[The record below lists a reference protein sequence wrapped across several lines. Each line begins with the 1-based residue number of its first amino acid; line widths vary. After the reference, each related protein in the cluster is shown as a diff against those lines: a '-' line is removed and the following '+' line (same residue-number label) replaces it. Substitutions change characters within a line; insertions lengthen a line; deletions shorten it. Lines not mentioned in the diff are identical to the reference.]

1 MVWPEKIIYKYV
13 LHISDIIYNLKSRH
27 GSIPLRIPSQVFDCS
42 CNDFKGRRRRCKC
55 LAKTAVEW
63 IVVSFFCNT
72 WDIHVWSLMHIS
84 SNIYTTIQIY
94 LHSTLNMSVSF
105 YIYMARC
112 ASYRA
117 KQPIFSKGDLRFAS
131 WCWSELL
138 PSSIDLQDHHIW
150 YSFSWCVMI
159 LKVYEIH
166 IWYVRID
173 PLFHPISILNIDTS

>member
-1 MVWPEKIIYKYV
+1 MCYIYQ
-13 LHISDIIYNLKSRH
+13 ISSAILNRDTDPFLWGFQARSSTARATTSRD
-27 GSIPLRIPSQVFDCS
+27 GGGGASALQKQPLNGLLCFFL
-42 CNDFKGRRRRCKC
+42 CNR
-55 LAKTAVEW
+55 
-63 IVVSFFCNT
+63 
-72 WDIHVWSLMHIS
+72 WDIHLWSLMHIS

-150 YSFSWCVMI
+150 YSFSSCVMI